1 MNKTKV
7 SPVNQLS
14 YKQLVVGALE
24 EVLVVRSTRMVV
36 ALSPGHPATTM
47 AHHQW
52 PQVMVWHTE
61 APAAI
66 QAHKL
71 RHLVPTC
78 GGEMDVGAHWW

>member
-1 MNKTKV
+1 MHQTSKCSGKA
-7 SPVNQLS
+7 
-14 YKQLVVGALE
+14 VVGMVGGVSGE
-24 EVLVVRSTRMVV
+24 EHQDGGGPV
-36 ALSPGHPATTM
+36 PGHPATTM